1 MLHKTQKNK
10 TFFFLLF
17 LIIFHIIYFFSLKDC
32 SSSSSAKCRKGLFF
46 YSIIDIVMQACER
59 VFAEY
64 AAGFFVLVRF
74 AFAIK
79 AISKRRFF
87 YSPRQES
94 RIIFFDEK
102 KCWNARCIKIE
113 HCRGSWELWNDWQK
127 YGGWFFSY
135 NFVSIVLF
143 KLNIRA
149 SDVNWER
156 HACIINFNYT

>member
-1 MLHKTQKNK
+1 MLHKHTEKK
-10 TFFFLLF
+10 HFFLLF
-17 LIIFHIIYFFSLKDC
+17 LIIFHIIYFFSWKIAPRRQRNRNVAKDFFIPSLISLCKHAKEFLLNMQQVFLCLLSSHLQLKPFRSDD
-32 SSSSSAKCRKGLFF
+32 FF
-46 YSIIDIVMQACER
+46 IP
-59 VFAEY
+59 
-64 AAGFFVLVRF
+64 
-74 AFAIK
+74 
-79 AISKRRFF
+79 
-87 YSPRQES
+87 PRQES